1 MYRKLLYLEV
11 KPWLPISSPEINP
24 LVFSGAKV
32 WTYKWLNQ
40 QPERLLLDTIEWF
53 AADVLSDHA
62 DSVLE
67 RLCMKH
73 LEGLHTYIYLHYTY
87 IPTYIPTYPPPCM
100 HAMHNIYTVQCL
112 WLNNN
117 RMRCGRFD
125 NQGCIKNH
133 IHKISANYIFSDAEG
148 YFSKQNQ
155 FLFGGRTCELH
166 LKIEYTPKCHLSNES
181 YDTPVIYSGYWG
193 CPRFFLKQ
201 THQTPRGFCF
211 SPFSPRFVKRWR
223 PQKDGWRWA
232 WPKEMSLKSL
242 WVSIRPPGRKAC
254 EALHRWSKF

>member
-73 LEGLHTYIYLHYTY
+73 LEGLHTYIYLH
-87 IPTYIPTYPPPCM
+87 IPTLYLHTYLHTYLPTPM
-100 HAMHNIYTVQCL
+100 HACN
-112 WLNNN
+112 
-117 RMRCGRFD
+117 
-125 NQGCIKNH
+125 
-133 IHKISANYIFSDAEG
+133 A
-148 YFSKQNQ
+148 
-155 FLFGGRTCELH
+155 
-166 LKIEYTPKCHLSNES
+166 
-181 YDTPVIYSGYWG
+181 
-193 CPRFFLKQ
+193 
-201 THQTPRGFCF
+201 
-211 SPFSPRFVKRWR
+211 
-223 PQKDGWRWA
+223 
-232 WPKEMSLKSL
+232 
-242 WVSIRPPGRKAC
+242 
-254 EALHRWSKF
+254 